1 MAIGFLKK
9 NSLKF
14 GLVLGLLLPMLG
26 VVIYYYW
33 KIAPNSWYAFFQYLK
48 IEKRLLSS
56 LTVVCLLLNVGVFT
70 YYVNTRKDETAKG
83 IFAITLLYGIV
94 SLLVKFFG

>member
-1 MAIGFLKK
+1 MAIGVLKK

-14 GLVLGLLLPMLG
+14 GLVLGLLVPLLG
-26 VVIYYYW
+26 VAIYYYW

-70 YYVNTRKDETAKG
+70 YYVNIKKDETAKE